1 MRLVPRWRGS
11 DVRITNSSNGGG
23 KKINRIPEVHVSK
36 LRGEAA
42 NWKQQKPNRNSKA
55 DYMKKIYFI
64 LIAVVVSVKV
74 FSQTKLQKIEP
85 VSFSQVNIT
94 DEFWKP
100 KIDKVATKTLAA
112 CIYQTEVA
120 TPRIKNFEKV
130 ARKKGEPHE
139 GIFYDDSD
147 VFKALEAMAYSL
159 KTHPSAE
166 MEKKCDEWID
176 KIAAA
181 QQPDGYLNT
190 WYTLKGLQD
199 RYTDMSMHEDYN
211 AGHMIEAGVAYFN
224 ATGKRKLLD
233 VCIEWADHFDALFGP
248 GKRHWVTG
256 HQELELAL
264 VKLYKLTKN
273 EKYLKLADWL
283 LSERGKKLA
292 KGYTWTDWKDTAY
305 AQDVLPVKQQ
315 TQITGHAVRAMYMYT
330 GAADVAAQTG
340 DADYIKAM
348 RTVWEDV
355 VYRNMYITGGIGSA
369 GSNEGFSVD
378 YDLPNEQ
385 AYCET
390 CASVGMVFWNQ
401 RMNAMT
407 GNAEYIDVLERSLYN
422 GALDGLS
429 LSGDRFFYGNPLA
442 SRGQHQRREWFG
454 TACCPANIARM
465 IASLGDY
472 IYAKS
477 ADGIYVNLF
486 VGSNTTILLKNGN
499 VGVSMETNYPWD
511 GKVKLMIDLE
521 KKSKFK
527 IYIRIPGWSNSRPAP
542 GNTYIP
548 KTIVVGTNTV
558 FVNRKQVPF
567 ENTNGYIVIDR
578 EWQKGD
584 VMDFEFPMYIQLIS
598 AIPEVKQDSNRIAL
612 QRGPIVYCIE
622 GADNNGKAWNVIVPS
637 NTEFKVIDHK
647 VLDEPVKAL
656 TAEVPVVS
664 VGEDS
669 MSLKT
674 EKKKIIAI
682 PYYTWANRGRN
693 EMQVWL
699 PTKITNVKL
708 NY

>member
-1 MRLVPRWRGS
+1 M
-11 DVRITNSSNGGG
+11 
-23 KKINRIPEVHVSK
+23 
-36 LRGEAA
+36 
-42 NWKQQKPNRNSKA
+42 RNSLLIPLLA
-55 DYMKKIYFI
+55 
-64 LIAVVVSVKV
+64 IAVSSEAQVSLKHVEFV
-74 FSQTKLQKIEP
+74 N
-85 VSFSQVNIT
+85 FSQVNVT
-94 DEFWKP
+94 DQFWKP
-100 KIDKVATKTLAA
+100 KIDKVATKTLEA
-112 CIYQTEVA
+112 CIYQTETA
-120 TPRIKNFEKV
+120 TPRIRNFERV
-130 ARKKGEPHE
+130 ARAKGEEHE

-159 KTHPSAE
+159 KTHPSEA

-211 AGHMIEAGVAYFN
+211 AGHMIEAGVAYYN

-233 VCIEWADHFDALFGP
+233 VCIKWADHFGAIFGP
-248 GKRHWVTG
+248 GKKHWVTG

-264 VKLYKLTKN
+264 VKLYKVTN
-273 EKYLKLADWL
+273 NIAYLNLSDWL

-305 AQDVLPVKQQ
+305 AQDVVPVKEQKE
-315 TQITGHAVRAMYMYT
+315 ITGHAVRAMYMYT

-340 DADYIKAM
+340 DTAYLKAM

-401 RMNAMT
+401 RMNALT
-407 GNAEYIDVLERSLYN
+407 GNAEYMDVLERSLYN

-465 IASLGDY
+465 VASLGNY
-472 IYAKS
+472 IYAYS
-477 ADGIYVNLF
+477 NNSVYVNLY
-486 VGSNTTILLKNGN
+486 VGSNTSFNLKSGQ
-499 VGVSMETNYPWD
+499 VGLKMETNYPWE
-511 GKVKLMIDLE
+511 GKVKINIDPV
-521 KKSKFK
+521 KKSAFSLQL
-527 IYIRIPGWSNSRPAP
+527 RVPGWMVDRIAP
-542 GNTYIP
+542 GGLYAVKQEGDNGVNVVLDPTVLINGKKVNY
-548 KTIVVGTNTV
+548 TI
-558 FVNRKQVPF
+558 K
-567 ENTNGYIVIDR
+567 NGYMVIDR
-578 EWQKGD
+578 VWQKGD
-584 VMDFEFPMYIQLIS
+584 QVEFEFPMDIKIVEARTEL
-598 AIPEVKQDSNRIAL
+598 KQDQGRIAL
-612 QRGPIVYCIE
+612 QRGPIVYCVE
-622 GADNNGKAWNVIVPS
+622 GADNNGKAWNLIVPK
-637 NTEFKVIDHK
+637 NTRFQVIDHK
-647 VLDEPVKAL
+647 VLDEPVKAI
-656 TAEVPVVS
+656 TAEVPVVI
-664 VGEDS
+664 VGQDGQ
-669 MSLKT
+669 SLIT
-674 EKKKIIAI
+674 EKRKIIAI
-682 PYYTWANRGRN
+682 PYYAWANRGKN

-699 PTKITNVKL
+699 PTRINEVKV

>member
-1 MRLVPRWRGS
+1 MRILVLTAVLS
-11 DVRITNSSNGGG
+11 
-23 KKINRIPEVHVSK
+23 VSVA
-36 LRGEAA
+36 GA
-42 NWKQQKPNRNSKA
+42 QKP
-55 DYMKKIYFI
+55 I
-64 LIAVVVSVKV
+64 
-74 FSQTKLQKIEP
+74 QKIEFI
-85 VSFSQVNIT
+85 SFSQVHIMDN
-94 DEFWKP
+94 FWKP
-100 KIDKVATKTLAA
+100 KIDKVATVTLKS
-112 CIYQTEVA
+112 CIEQTEIK
-120 TPRIKNFEKV
+120 TPRIRNFEKV
-130 ARKKGEPHE
+130 ARNKGEEHE

-159 KTHPSAE
+159 QTHPSAE

-233 VCIEWADHFDALFGP
+233 VCIKWADHFDSLFGP

-256 HQELELAL
+256 HEELELAL
-264 VKLYKLTKN
+264 VKLYKVTKN
-273 EKYLKLADWL
+273 EKYLRLSDWL
-283 LSERGKKLA
+283 LSERGHGYA

-315 TQITGHAVRAMYMYT
+315 TQITGHAVRAMYLYT

-340 DADYIKAM
+340 DTGYIKAM
-348 RTVWEDV
+348 RSVWEDV

-429 LSGDRFFYGNPLA
+429 LSGDHFFYGNPLA

-454 TACCPANIARM
+454 TACCPANIARL
-465 IASLGDY
+465 ISSLGDY

-477 ADGIYVNLF
+477 DDAIYVNLF
-486 VGSNTTILLKNGN
+486 VGSETTVELKQARNVKVSMKTDYPYNGN
-499 VGVSMETNYPWD
+499 VQIGIDPFLRSAF
-511 GKVKLMIDLE
+511 KLN
-521 KKSKFK
+521 
-527 IYIRIPGWSNSRPAP
+527 IRIPGWSTYSIAP
-542 GNTYIP
+542 GGLYSLANLTYDLMGP
-548 KTIVVGTNTV
+548 AVK
-558 FVNRKQVPF
+558 VNGVTTQYKV
-567 ENTNGYIVIDR
+567 ENGYIVLER
-578 EWQKGD
+578 NWKKGD
-584 VMDFEFPMYIQLIS
+584 QVEVEFPM
-598 AIPEVKQDSNRIAL
+598 EVKMIRSRDELKQDYNRIAL
-612 QRGPIVYCIE
+612 QRGPIVYCVE
-622 GADNNGKAWNVIVPS
+622 GADNNGKAWNIIVPA
-637 NTEFKVIDHK
+637 NTKFETIDYKVQ
-647 VLDEPVKAL
+647 DETVKAL
-656 TAEVPVVS
+656 TAEVPVVL
-664 VGEDS
+664 VGDDGLS
-669 MSLKT
+669 IRT
-674 EKKKIIAI
+674 EKRKIIAI
-682 PYYTWANRGRN
+682 PYYTWANRGKN

-699 PTKITNVKL
+699 PTKITDVKI